1 MTIGIIAAGLAVMT
15 GIGAGIGIGIATG
28 KASEAIARQPE
39 ASGKINSTLLLGCA
53 LAEGTAI
60 FGFIT
65 ALIIIFKGAFPMLDF
80 QLSTIVFTIINLL
93 VLYLFL
99 KKFLFG
105 RVNAVLKQREKLIQ
119 EQVEAAAAGNT
130 QAQALQD
137 QYEQKLSGARE
148 EAEKIVSDAKVRA
161 QKAYDDQMAQAQAE
175 AKRVQA
181 EAEARIATQRQEM
194 LRGVRQEVAQL
205 AVLAASQVARKDL
218 DRETDRAMVE
228 EFLSEAG
235 ERT

>member
-1 MTIGIIAAGLAVMT
+1 
-15 GIGAGIGIGIATG
+15 
-28 KASEAIARQPE
+28 
-39 ASGKINSTLLLGCA
+39 
-53 LAEGTAI
+53 
-60 FGFIT
+60 
-65 ALIIIFKGAFPMLDF
+65 MLDF

-105 RVNAVLKQREKLIQ
+105 RVNAVLEQREKLIQ
-119 EQVEAAAAGNT
+119 EQVEAAEAGKT

-137 QYEQKLSGARE
+137 QYELKLSGARE
-148 EAEKIVSDAKVRA
+148 EAEKIVSDAKMRA

>member
-1 MTIGIIAAGLAVMT
+1 
-15 GIGAGIGIGIATG
+15 
-28 KASEAIARQPE
+28 
-39 ASGKINSTLLLGCA
+39 
-53 LAEGTAI
+53 
-60 FGFIT
+60 
-65 ALIIIFKGAFPMLDF
+65 MLDF

-105 RVNAVLKQREKLIQ
+105 RVNAVLEQREKLIQ
-119 EQVEAAAAGNT
+119 EQVEAAEAGKT
-130 QAQALQD
+130 QARALQD

>member
-1 MTIGIIAAGLAVMT
+1 
-15 GIGAGIGIGIATG
+15 
-28 KASEAIARQPE
+28 
-39 ASGKINSTLLLGCA
+39 
-53 LAEGTAI
+53 
-60 FGFIT
+60 
-65 ALIIIFKGAFPMLDF
+65 MLDF

-119 EQVEAAAAGNT
+119 EQVEAAEAGKT

>member
-1 MTIGIIAAGLAVMT
+1 
-15 GIGAGIGIGIATG
+15 
-28 KASEAIARQPE
+28 
-39 ASGKINSTLLLGCA
+39 
-53 LAEGTAI
+53 
-60 FGFIT
+60 
-65 ALIIIFKGAFPMLDF
+65 MLDF

-105 RVNAVLKQREKLIQ
+105 RVNAVLEQREKLIQ
-119 EQVEAAAAGNT
+119 EQVEAAEAGKT

-148 EAEKIVSDAKVRA
+148 EAEKIVSDAKMRA

>member
-1 MTIGIIAAGLAVMT
+1 
-15 GIGAGIGIGIATG
+15 
-28 KASEAIARQPE
+28 
-39 ASGKINSTLLLGCA
+39 
-53 LAEGTAI
+53 
-60 FGFIT
+60 
-65 ALIIIFKGAFPMLDF
+65 MLDF

-105 RVNAVLKQREKLIQ
+105 RVNAVLEQREKLIQ
-119 EQVEAAAAGNT
+119 EQVEAAEAGKT

-161 QKAYDDQMAQAQAE
+161 QKVYDNQVAQAQAE

-194 LRGVRQEVAQL
+194 LRGVRREVAQL

>member
-1 MTIGIIAAGLAVMT
+1 
-15 GIGAGIGIGIATG
+15 
-28 KASEAIARQPE
+28 
-39 ASGKINSTLLLGCA
+39 
-53 LAEGTAI
+53 
-60 FGFIT
+60 
-65 ALIIIFKGAFPMLDF
+65 MLDF

-105 RVNAVLKQREKLIQ
+105 RVNAVLEQREKLIQ
-119 EQVEAAAAGNT
+119 EQVEAAEAGKT

-137 QYEQKLSGARE
+137 QYELKLSGARE
-148 EAEKIVSDAKVRA
+148 EAEKIVSDAKMRA
-161 QKAYDDQMAQAQAE
+161 QKAYDDQRAQAQAE
-175 AKRVQA
+175 AKRVPA

>member
-1 MTIGIIAAGLAVMT
+1 
-15 GIGAGIGIGIATG
+15 
-28 KASEAIARQPE
+28 
-39 ASGKINSTLLLGCA
+39 
-53 LAEGTAI
+53 
-60 FGFIT
+60 
-65 ALIIIFKGAFPMLDF
+65 MLDF

-99 KKFLFG
+99 RKFLFG
-105 RVNAVLKQREKLIQ
+105 RVNAVLEERAKLIQ
-119 EQVEAAAAGNT
+119 EQLDAAEQGKA
-130 QAQALQD
+130 QVQALQD
-137 QYEQKLSGARE
+137 QYEEKLSGARE
-148 EAEKIVSDAKVRA
+148 EAARIVSDAQLRA
-161 QKAYDDQMAQAQAE
+161 QRAYDDRVAQAGAE
-175 AKRVQA
+175 SRRIQA

-194 LRGVRQEVAQL
+194 LRGVRKEVAQL

>member
-1 MTIGIIAAGLAVMT
+1 M
-15 GIGAGIGIGIATG
+15 G
-28 KASEAIARQPE
+28 KGGECMSLEAIKQVTE
-39 ASGKINSTLLLGCA
+39 AEQAN
-53 LAEGTAI
+53 
-60 FGFIT
+60 
-65 ALIIIFKGAFPMLDF
+65 
-80 QLSTIVFTIINLL
+80 
-93 VLYLFL
+93 
-99 KKFLFG
+99 
-105 RVNAVLKQREKLIQ
+105 KQRK
-119 EQVEAAAAGNT
+119 
-130 QAQALQD
+130 
-137 QYEQKLSGARE
+137 
-148 EAEKIVSDAKVRA
+148 AE
-161 QKAYDDQMAQAQAE
+161 AQAE

>member
-1 MTIGIIAAGLAVMT
+1 
-15 GIGAGIGIGIATG
+15 
-28 KASEAIARQPE
+28 
-39 ASGKINSTLLLGCA
+39 
-53 LAEGTAI
+53 
-60 FGFIT
+60 
-65 ALIIIFKGAFPMLDF
+65 MLDF

-105 RVNAVLKQREKLIQ
+105 RVNAVLEQREKLIQ
-119 EQVEAAAAGNT
+119 EQVEAAEAGKT

-161 QKAYDDQMAQAQAE
+161 QKAYDDQLAQAQAE

>member
-1 MTIGIIAAGLAVMT
+1 
-15 GIGAGIGIGIATG
+15 
-28 KASEAIARQPE
+28 
-39 ASGKINSTLLLGCA
+39 
-53 LAEGTAI
+53 
-60 FGFIT
+60 
-65 ALIIIFKGAFPMLDF
+65 MLDF

-105 RVNAVLKQREKLIQ
+105 RVNAVLEQREKLIQ
-119 EQVEAAAAGNT
+119 EQVEAAEAGKT